1 MSKRRDRAT
10 ATPSPP
16 DAASERQ
23 RLDKWL
29 VYARFAKTRSV
40 ALELVENGR
49 VRLNGDRTTN
59 PTRLVGPGDVLT
71 LALPHATKLVRIVSA
86 RRAPRIL
93 PRCAASLRGTLTRF
107 CREGGPQGC
116 HALNG

>member
-1 MSKRRDRAT
+1 LSKRHAPAGST
-10 ATPSPP
+10 P
-16 DAASERQ
+16 DASSERQ

-40 ALELVENGR
+40 AVELVEDGR

-71 LALPHATKLVRIVSA
+71 LALPHATKLVRVVSA
-86 RRAPRIL
+86 AERRGSFPDAQL
-93 PRCAASLRGTLTRF
+93 LYEEL
-107 CREGGPQGC
+107 
-116 HALNG
+116 

>member
-1 MSKRRDRAT
+1 MSKRHAPAGST
-10 ATPSPP
+10 P
-16 DAASERQ
+16 DAPSERQ

-40 ALELVENGR
+40 AVELVENGR

-71 LALPHATKLVRIVSA
+71 LALPHATKLVRVVSA
-86 RRAPRIL
+86 AERRGSFPDAQL
-93 PRCAASLRGTLTRF
+93 LYEEL
-107 CREGGPQGC
+107 
-116 HALNG
+116 